1 MARPL
6 IHYIQ
11 PPVSRFGLSIAVA
24 TQQSFFHRLPIDTA
38 TATPYPGGFAMQK
51 LGRASDQECLRLM
64 LAFFRIDDPR
74 QRLGL
79 IALAEWF
86 AVASRSE
93 PRETPRPALQDNR
106 KPIRRRT

>member
-1 MARPL
+1 
-6 IHYIQ
+6 
-11 PPVSRFGLSIAVA
+11 
-24 TQQSFFHRLPIDTA
+24 
-38 TATPYPGGFAMQK
+38 MQK

-93 PRETPRPALQDNR
+93 PRETPHPALQDNR

>member
-1 MARPL
+1 MAGTL
-6 IHYIQ
+6 STLSN
-11 PPVSRFGLSIAVA
+11 PVSRFGLSISVA
-24 TQQSFFHRLPIDTA
+24 TQQNFSHRLPSTV
-38 TATPYPGGFAMQK
+38 TTTPDPGGFAMQK

-86 AVASRSE
+86 AAASRSE